1 MNNEK
6 KNIDPKLAEA
16 LKGLYDSLTDEQ
28 KEKAKGCKTVDE
40 LTKLA
45 AAEGIEL
52 SDEILDAVAGGVQAG
67 SILGGGAGEFS
78 GYDSWAQNKGDG
90 RC

>member
-1 MNNEK
+1 MNNQT

-16 LKGLYDSLTDEQ
+16 LKRLCDSLTDEQ
-28 KEKAKGCKTVDE
+28 KEKMKACKTMDE

-52 SDEILDAVAGGVQAG
+52 PDEILDAVAGGVQAG
-67 SILGGGAGEFS
+67 SIIGGGPGEFA
-78 GYDSWAQNKGDG
+78 GYDDWAKKKGG
-90 RC
+90 GC

>member
-1 MNNEK
+1 M

-16 LKGLYDSLTDEQ
+16 LKGIYDSLTDEQ
-28 KEKAKGCKTVDE
+28 KEKAKSCKTLAE

-52 SDEILDAVAGGVQAG
+52 PDEILDAVAGGVQAG
-67 SILGGGAGEFS
+67 LITGGGAGEFT
-78 GYDSWAQNKGDG
+78 GYDDWKKKQDSGG
-90 RC
+90 C